1 MREGELEGLPP
12 NHPATANQ
20 VSATL
25 SPNKQMLSVRNTLT
39 SLDRCLAAAPPV
51 TSRVLGVVVGGRAA
65 CWLALAQVAEAF
77 GHSTEIEGRRGLA
90 LILAR
95 TLALIMRLI

>member
-1 MREGELEGLPP
+1 MREGELEGSPP

-25 SPNKQMLSVRNTLT
+25 SPNKQMLSVRNTLA

-65 CWLALAQVAEAF
+65 CWLAQVAEAF

-95 TLALIMRLI
+95 TLVLTVRLI